1 MTPATIGAAVLM
13 LIGTAGI
20 VVPVL
25 PGLVLVWLGTLL
37 WATEVGSSTGW
48 AVCGVA
54 FVILVAGMALQLH
67 VPNKRLKAADV
78 PQSTQFL
85 ALLVGLVLMIPM
97 PLVGLPIGFVGTT
110 YAVERVR
117 TGTHGAAVASTK
129 TAVRALV
136 VSKGIE
142 LATALAIIATWLVGL
157 YLIRSA

>member
-67 VPNKRLKAADV
+67 LPNKR
-78 PQSTQFL
+78 Q
-85 ALLVGLVLMIPM
+85 
-97 PLVGLPIGFVGTT
+97 IG
-110 YAVERVR
+110 
-117 TGTHGAAVASTK
+117 
-129 TAVRALV
+129 RAHV
-136 VSKGIE
+136 
-142 LATALAIIATWLVGL
+142 
-157 YLIRSA
+157 